1 MDENQN
7 IKNQFSKYIRKIIL
21 PKYEDI
27 MDFEIIIKD
36 DFGDKLFVDF
46 IFRMDGTEYEIEQ
59 EIIEGVHNM
68 IDLFGMEKINY
79 GFKFYTL

>member
-1 MDENQN
+1 MNIIQ

-46 IFRMDGTEYEIEQ
+46 IFQMDGTEYEIE
-59 EIIEGVHNM
+59 ESIIENIHNM
-68 IDLFGMEKINY
+68 IDLFSMDKINY
-79 GFKFYTL
+79 GFKFDTL

>member
-1 MDENQN
+1 MNINQ

-27 MDFEIIIKD
+27 IDFEIIIKD

-46 IFRMDGTEYEIEQ
+46 IFQMDGTEYEIE
-59 EIIEGVHNM
+59 EAIIEYIHNM
-68 IDLFGMEKINY
+68 IDLFGMYKINY
-79 GFKFYTL
+79 GFKFDTL

>member
-1 MDENQN
+1 MNINQ

-27 MDFEIIIKD
+27 IDFEIIIKD

-46 IFRMDGTEYEIEQ
+46 IFQMDGTEYEIE
-59 EIIEGVHNM
+59 ESIIENIHNM
-68 IDLFGMEKINY
+68 IDLFGMDKINY
-79 GFKFYTL
+79 GFKFNTL

>member
-1 MDENQN
+1 MDTTQ

-27 MDFEIIIKD
+27 IDFEIVIKD

-46 IFRMDGTEYEIEQ
+46 IFQMDGTEYEIE
-59 EIIEGVHNM
+59 EAIIEYIHNM
-68 IDLFGMEKINY
+68 IDLFGMYKINY
-79 GFKFYTL
+79 GFKFDTL

>member
-1 MDENQN
+1 MDAAQLVS
-7 IKNQFSKYIRKIIL
+7 QFSKYIRKVIL

-46 IFRMDGTEYEIEQ
+46 IFEMDGTEYEIEQ
-59 EIIEGVHNM
+59 EIIEDTHNM
-68 IDLFGMEKINY
+68 IDLFGMDKINY
-79 GFKFYTL
+79 GFKFDTL

>member
-1 MDENQN
+1 MNINQ

-27 MDFEIIIKD
+27 IDFEIVIKD

-46 IFRMDGTEYEIEQ
+46 IFQMDGTEYEIE
-59 EIIEGVHNM
+59 EVIIEYIHNM
-68 IDLFGMEKINY
+68 IDLFGMYKINY
-79 GFKFYTL
+79 GFKFDTL

>member
-1 MDENQN
+1 MNINQ

-27 MDFEIIIKD
+27 IDFEIVIKD

-46 IFRMDGTEYEIEQ
+46 IFQMDGTEYEIE
-59 EIIEGVHNM
+59 EAIIEYIHNM
-68 IDLFGMEKINY
+68 IDLFGMYKINY
-79 GFKFYTL
+79 GFKFDAL

>member
-1 MDENQN
+1 MNINQ

-27 MDFEIIIKD
+27 IDFEIIIKD

-46 IFRMDGTEYEIEQ
+46 IFQMEGTEYEIE
-59 EIIEGVHNM
+59 EAIIEYIHNM
-68 IDLFGMEKINY
+68 IDLFGMYKINY
-79 GFKFYTL
+79 GFKFDTL

>member
-1 MDENQN
+1 MDTTQ

-46 IFRMDGTEYEIEQ
+46 IFQMEGTEYEIE
-59 EIIEGVHNM
+59 ESIIENIHNM
-68 IDLFGMEKINY
+68 IDLFGTDKINY
-79 GFKFYTL
+79 GFKFDTL

>member
-1 MDENQN
+1 MNINQ

-27 MDFEIIIKD
+27 IDFEIIIKD

-46 IFRMDGTEYEIEQ
+46 IFQMDGTEYEIE
-59 EIIEGVHNM
+59 EAIIENIHNM
-68 IDLFGMEKINY
+68 IDLFGTDKINY
-79 GFKFYTL
+79 GFKFDTL

>member
-1 MDENQN
+1 MDTTQ

-27 MDFEIIIKD
+27 IDFEIIIKD

-46 IFRMDGTEYEIEQ
+46 IFQMDGTEYEIEQ
-59 EIIEGVHNM
+59 EIIEDFHTM
-68 IDLFGMEKINY
+68 IDLFGMDKINY
-79 GFKFYTL
+79 GFKFDTL

>member
-1 MDENQN
+1 MNINQ

-27 MDFEIIIKD
+27 IDFEIIIKD

-46 IFRMDGTEYEIEQ
+46 IFQMDGTEYEIE
-59 EIIEGVHNM
+59 EAIIEDIHNM
-68 IDLFGMEKINY
+68 IDLFGMDKINY
-79 GFKFYTL
+79 GFKFVSL